1 MANERILFVDDE
13 AHIRKLVSTYLEKRG
28 YEVTLANDGLEALK
42 LIHQAP
48 PDLVITDVNMP
59 GIDGMELVRRV
70 RQSPRTARIPLL
82 MLSARRQN
90 EDILRGYEAGAD
102 EYVPKPIELTLLVAK
117 VETLLRRRPQAGTT
131 EVALDRPRGRVVTF
145 VHGKGGVGT
154 TTLAVNVA
162 VALATNS
169 FLRVGLL
176 DLNLQFGNASLM
188 LDMHP
193 RGSLADI
200 ASLPSAETADF
211 AQFLETHSSGVRV
224 LPGSLSP
231 EMAELVS
238 VASVKTAL
246 EYMRAQCDFVLVDT
260 APSFTDVSL
269 AALDETDC
277 VCVVSAPHLAALRAT
292 ADLLAVL
299 DRLQL
304 KAARLVVLNRR
315 TSGGIENAQAATFL
329 KVALDMVI
337 PYTEHFDRAADMGR
351 PLVMTTPG
359 NASAVAVIELSG
371 KVAGPVAVAV

>member
-28 YEVTLANDGLEALK
+28 YEVTLASDGLEALK

-90 EDILRGYEAGAD
+90 EEILRGYEAGAD

-131 EVALDRPRGRVVTF
+131 EVAPDRPRGRVVTF

-169 FLRVGLL
+169 FLRIGLL
-176 DLNLQFGNASLM
+176 DLNLQFGNAALM

-200 ASLPSAETADF
+200 AGLSTAETADF
-211 AQFLETHSSGVRV
+211 AQFLETHSSGVRL

-277 VCVVSAPHLAALRAT
+277 LCVVSAPHLAALRAT

-304 KAARLVVLNRR
+304 SAARLVVLNRR
-315 TSGGIENAQAATFL
+315 TTGGIENAQATTFL

-359 NASAVAVIELSG
+359 NASAIAVVELSG

>member
-13 AHIRKLVSTYLEKRG
+13 AHIRKLVATYLERRG
-28 YEVTLANDGLEALK
+28 YAVELASDGLEALR

-70 RQSPRTARIPLL
+70 RQSPRTARIPVL

-90 EDILRGYEAGAD
+90 DEILRGYEAGAD

-117 VETLLRRRPQAGTT
+117 VETLLRRRPQAATAELT
-131 EVALDRPRGRVVTF
+131 AERARGRILTF

-154 TTLAVNVA
+154 TTLAVNAA

-176 DLNLQFGNASLM
+176 DLNLQFGNAGLM

-200 ASLPSAETADF
+200 ASLPNAETADF
-211 AQFLETHSSGVRV
+211 AQFFETHSSGVRV

-231 EMAELVS
+231 ETAELVT
-238 VASVKTAL
+238 VGAVKTAL
-246 EYMRAQCDFVLVDT
+246 EYMRGQCDFVLVDT
-260 APSFTDVSL
+260 APAFTDVSL
-269 AALDETDC
+269 AALDQTDC

-292 ADLLAVL
+292 ADLIAVL

-304 KAARLVVLNRR
+304 TASRMVVLNRR
-315 TSGGIENAQAATFL
+315 TTGGIENAQAAAFL
-329 KVALDMVI
+329 KVPFDMVI

-359 NASAVAVIELSG
+359 NASAIAVVELGG
-371 KVAGPVAVAV
+371 KLAGPVAVAV